1 MGALAAPIFYPDE
14 KMAYLYLAIAI
25 LAEVAA
31 TTALK
36 ASEQFTRPLP
46 SVLVILGYG
55 LAFYMLALVLRTI
68 PVGIAYAIWAGVG
81 ILLVA
86 LAGAVIY
93 REIPDWPA
101 VIGMTLII
109 AGVVIINLFSKTSV
123 H

>member
-1 MGALAAPIFYPDE
+1 
-14 KMAYLYLAIAI
+14 MAYVYLAVAI
-25 LAEVAA
+25 LAEVTA

-36 ASEQFTRPLP
+36 ASEQFSRPLP
-46 SVLVILGYG
+46 SALVVLGYG
-55 LAFYMLALVLRTI
+55 VSFYMLTLVLKSM

-93 REIPDWPA
+93 RQIPDWPA
-101 VIGMTLII
+101 IIGMTLII
-109 AGVVIINLFSKTSV
+109 AGVVIMHLFSKTST

>member
-1 MGALAAPIFYPDE
+1 
-14 KMAYLYLAIAI
+14 MAYLYLAIAI
-25 LAEVAA
+25 VAEVAG

-46 SVLVILGYG
+46 SLVVVVCYG

-86 LAGAVIY
+86 VAGAVIY

-101 VIGMTLII
+101 VIGMALII
-109 AGVVIINLFSKTSV
+109 AGVVIINLFSGNV
-123 H
+123 RH

>member
-1 MGALAAPIFYPDE
+1 M
-14 KMAYLYLAIAI
+14 MAYLYLAIAI

-46 SVLVILGYG
+46 SVLVVLGYG
-55 LAFYMLALVLRTI
+55 LAFYMLSLVLRTV

-101 VIGMTLII
+101 VIGMTLIV
-109 AGVVIINLFSKTSV
+109 AGVVVINLFSKTAV